1 MHQLVYAQIKLS
13 SFHDACSNG
22 FWEKSMKPMEELTTA
37 ELTPLPEPERS
48 LRSAINKMV
57 EANNADRKKLDWQV
71 RVYVKVP

>member
-1 MHQLVYAQIKLS
+1 
-13 SFHDACSNG
+13 
-22 FWEKSMKPMEELTTA
+22 MKPMEELTTA